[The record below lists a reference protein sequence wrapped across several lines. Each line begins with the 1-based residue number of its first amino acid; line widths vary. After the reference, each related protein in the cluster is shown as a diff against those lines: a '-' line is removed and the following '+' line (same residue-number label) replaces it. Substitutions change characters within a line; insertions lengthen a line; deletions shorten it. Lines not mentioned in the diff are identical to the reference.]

1 MAVPKTAA
9 LPLGDSPILKWDFRI
24 NPTNLKLAESQ
35 GFEPWGLLHPVVFK
49 TTTINHSDNF
59 PYSLLVARTGLEPI
73 TPTSSGWRS
82 TIELSSQEET
92 SSSIWTRMFQLL
104 YVSILT
110 LYDTEVKNEV
120 FKWNF
125 LTISFFIS
133 DLGKRYRIY
142 LKTYYIGYIYQL
154 IIEFP

>member
-1 MAVPKTAA
+1 MAPHEGSDPSTQVRQTCMIAT
-9 LPLGDSPILKWDFRI
+9 SPMGLKKWDFRI

-35 GFEPWGLLHPVVFK
+35 GFEPWGLLHPIVFK
-49 TTTINHSDNF
+49 TITISHSDNF

-104 YVSILT
+104 SVSILT
-110 LYDTEVKNEV
+110 LYDTEVKSEV

-125 LTISFFIS
+125 LTISF
-133 DLGKRYRIY
+133 Y
-142 LKTYYIGYIYQL
+142 LR
-154 IIEFP
+154 FR